1 MTLYR
6 QILSDLTQAMKEK
19 QAERLSVLRMLKTA
33 IENERIARMQRDGEP
48 DDAFVITILKRYKK
62 QQEDALADF
71 ERGGPARNAAPHS
84 AAGRRQDMI
93 DSVKAEIAFVSAYL
107 PAEMDDAAIDVIIKE
122 VLAGVPEAN
131 RNFGAVMGAV
141 MKKVAGQ
148 ADGGRVKARVEAT
161 LQ

>member
-1 MTLYR
+1 MSLYH

-19 QAERLSVLRMLKTA
+19 QAGRLSVLRMLKTA
-33 IENERIARMQRDGEP
+33 IENERIAVMKRDTEP

-71 ERGGPARNAAPHS
+71 ERGERADAVEKA
-84 AAGRRQDMI
+84 
-93 DSVKAEIAFVSAYL
+93 KAEIAFVSSYL

-122 VLAGVPEAN
+122 VLAGMPETN

-141 MKKVAGQ
+141 MKKVAGG
-148 ADGGRVKARVEAT
+148 ADGGRVKARVEAA